1 MDGYEGRTLVN
12 SIGIRRFVSYKNLT
26 ARIRN
31 AKGHIHWVW
40 IRFSMRVAG
49 IRYCRR
55 AGTRLAVLWFPP
67 YVGRSVLATL
77 NHRGFIAPRATL
89 AGSDLRL
96 GSHVLIDNE
105 VVTHQHDTGQGIE
118 IGDRVRI
125 DNDTYVRCHTGGSV
139 TIGMDTH
146 IHRGCEIIAG
156 VVPIEIGRGVQIAAR
171 CAVYSYDHGMD
182 PNEPIASQ
190 PLQTKGP
197 IIIEDEAWLGYGVIV
212 LSGVRIGAGAVVGA
226 GALVTRDVP
235 SGAIAAGVPARV
247 VKSRCALLDKTALSD
262 SKTNTMTQNVL

>member
-1 MDGYEGRTLVN
+1 
-12 SIGIRRFVSYKNLT
+12 
-26 ARIRN
+26 
-31 AKGHIHWVW
+31 
-40 IRFSMRVAG
+40 MRVAG

-55 AGTRLAVLWFPP
+55 VGTRLAVLWFPP

-77 NHRGFIAPRATL
+77 NRRGFIAPGATL
-89 AGSDLRL
+89 AGSNLRL
-96 GSHVLIDNE
+96 GSHVLIDDE
-105 VVTHQHDTGQGIE
+105 VVIHQHDTGQGIE

-139 TIGMDTH
+139 TIGTDTH

-156 VVPIEIGRGVQIAAR
+156 VVPIEIGCGVQIAAR

-182 PNEPIASQ
+182 PNEPIANQ

-197 IIIEDEAWLGYGVIV
+197 ITIADEAWLGYGVIV

-226 GALVTRDVP
+226 GAIVTHDVP
-235 SGAIAAGVPARV
+235 AGAIAAGVPARV
-247 VKSRCALLDKTALSD
+247 IGTRTRRVDKT
-262 SKTNTMTQNVL
+262 TVRF